1 MRTSSNKPLTV
12 SSRAPVVKDPPT
24 QGLVIAR
31 LTLTRA
37 SGYRTIVE
45 IRSDA
50 SFHCFYRF
58 YKQFGARRSTK
69 ELIRI
74 ANRGEGLLGNRTL
87 RPGLDLIAS
96 RLQTY
101 ATQTNPVLCTKLRIM
116 KKRLYRKLIG
126 ADPELLHLKTQVRIP
141 VAPIWVPVRA
151 QRIVVAKEQGS

>member
-24 QGLVIAR
+24 QGQVIAR

-50 SFHCFYRF
+50 NFHNFYRF
-58 YKQFGARRSTK
+58 YKQQGARRSTK
-69 ELIRI
+69 QLIRI
-74 ANRGEGLLGNRTL
+74 ASRIEGLLGNHTL
-87 RPGLDLIAS
+87 RPGLELIAK
-96 RLQTY
+96 RNQEF
-101 ATQTNPVLCTKLRIM
+101 ATQTNPVLWTKLRII
-116 KKRLYRKLIG
+116 KKRLYRKLIS
-126 ADPELLHLKTQVRIP
+126 ADPEPLAFRTQVRIP

-151 QRIVVAKEQGS
+151 HMTTTEVM

>member
-1 MRTSSNKPLTV
+1 MRTSNNKSLTV
-12 SSRAPVVKDPPT
+12 SSRAPGVKDPPT

-69 ELIRI
+69 ELIRV
-74 ANRGEGLLGNRTL
+74 ADRNEGLLGNRVL
-87 RPGLDLIAS
+87 KPGLELIAS

-101 ATQTNPVLCTKLRIM
+101 ATQTNPVLQTRLRII
-116 KKRLYRKLIG
+116 KKRLYQKLLS
-126 ADPELLHLKTQVRIP
+126 ADPEPLALRTQVRVP

-151 QRIVVAKEQGS
+151 KVITMEVM